1 MTMKLCLTY
10 INAHFNVT
18 IIIEFIYKLGAAAAA
33 SLQKKKS
40 WVLLTVEIHKNE

>member
-10 INAHFNVT
+10 INAHFNIT

-33 SLQKKKS
+33 AVSLQKKKK
-40 WVLLTVEIHKNE
+40 LGAADC